1 MQIFAYIIT
10 PNQEKTKILKL
21 QHVCKKVSNNTVF
34 IIILYKTV
42 LTFAP
47 LIVIISTARAFER
60 ENGWVG
66 ENGNDTASA
75 TGPTDAFL
83 TKKKKMEREIPSIS
97 LPSFLQ
103 FAQPYPF

>member
-21 QHVCKKVSNNTVF
+21 QHVCKKVSNDTVF
-34 IIILYKTV
+34 IILYKAV

-47 LIVIISTARAFER
+47 LIVIIIPAPAFER

>member
-34 IIILYKTV
+34 IILYKAV

-47 LIVIISTARAFER
+47 LIVTIIPAPAFER
-60 ENGWVG
+60 ENGY
-66 ENGNDTASA
+66 NFSTASA